1 MYISKDYGTTFLDV
15 SSKFKLGNNKNATIN
30 KFFHHPINNC
40 YYVFTDIL
48 HKHIF
53 VTLDCGDTIST
64 YPTLFSPKHLEFDT
78 KYDGRFLVHDR
89 DSEKKELYV
98 TKNFGE
104 TFSHAGDFIKAFFW
118 DHREVRTQKKYM

>member
-1 MYISKDYGTTFLDV
+1 MFISKDYGTTFIDI
-15 SSKFKLGNNKNATIN
+15 SSKFKLENSKLATIN

-53 VTLDCGDTIST
+53 VTLDCGATVST
-64 YPTLFSPKHLEFDT
+64 YPTLFSPRHLEFDT
-78 KYDGRFLVHDR
+78 KFDGRFLIHDR
-89 DSEKKELYV
+89 ESEKMELYV

-118 DHREVRTQKKYM
+118 DYKEVGPAVRLR